1 VGFDDGGQ
9 LTDRVRRNPYSV
21 VLFDEIEKAH
31 PDVFNILLQILEDGI
46 LTDSH
51 GRKVDF
57 KNTVVIMTSNVGA
70 SKLFE
75 KRSAAGFGTGESVAK
90 SDAELVRSAMK
101 DHFRPEFLNRIDEI
115 VVFNRLSEEN
125 ISKIAENMLKTVSD
139 RIAESGIIL
148 TFEPALVEHL
158 AKIGFDPVYGARPL
172 RRQIQKTVEDS
183 FSECLLENKFS
194 KGDKVSASFD
204 GEKIVY
210 TKLD

>member
-1 VGFDDGGQ
+1 
-9 LTDRVRRNPYSV
+9 
-21 VLFDEIEKAH
+21 
-31 PDVFNILLQILEDGI
+31 
-46 LTDSH
+46 
-51 GRKVDF
+51 
-57 KNTVVIMTSNVGA
+57 M
-70 SKLFE
+70 
-75 KRSAAGFGTGESVAK
+75 
-90 SDAELVRSAMK
+90 
-101 DHFRPEFLNRIDEI
+101 
-115 VVFNRLSEEN
+115 VFNRLSEEN

-148 TFEPALVEHL
+148 SFEPALVEHL

-210 TKLD
+210 TKLN